1 MYNEVEATIDHHAG
15 ESFRSDEDDR
25 FEIYLNKLALILKTT
40 SDELDEF
47 AYEMFLSDYTL
58 ENAAEEYWT
67 ETNA

>member
-1 MYNEVEATIDHHAG
+1 MYNEVDATIDQHAR

-58 ENAAEEYWT
+58 EDAAEEYT
-67 ETNA
+67 PA